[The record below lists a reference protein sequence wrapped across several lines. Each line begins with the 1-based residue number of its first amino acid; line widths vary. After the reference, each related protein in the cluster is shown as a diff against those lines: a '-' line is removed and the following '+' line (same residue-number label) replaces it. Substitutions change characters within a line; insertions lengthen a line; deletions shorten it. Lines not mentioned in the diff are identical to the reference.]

1 VTRRGDDARARLVE
15 EAERL
20 FAEHGISAVSLRDV
34 SAAAG
39 QRNHSAAQ
47 YHYGDRAG
55 LVAAVFE
62 ARMGLVNDRRLEHLA
77 LLDDAG
83 FGDDLVGLVAALVE
97 PLVGVIAETGGW
109 YGRFLARVRFDPFA
123 TEVVEGLPVA
133 EAVRET
139 NRRLH
144 LALADLPAPVRH
156 GRIEKLNTLLVGTMA
171 AWEWA
176 RDQGRQRP
184 DAQLTADE
192 LIATG
197 VAVLTAPQLT
207 STRLDTHSVPSIS
220 GASR

>member
-1 VTRRGDDARARLVE
+1 VARRGDDARARLVE

-20 FAEHGISAVSLRDV
+20 FAERGISAVSLRDV

-62 ARMGLVNDRRLEHLA
+62 TRMRVINERRRVHLA
-77 LLDDAG
+77 RLDEAG
-83 FGDDLVGLVAALVE
+83 LGDDVPGLVAALVE
-97 PLVGVIAETGGW
+97 PLVAIVTETGGW

-123 TEVVEGLPVA
+123 SEVVEGLPVA
-133 EAVRET
+133 DVVRET
-139 NRRLH
+139 NGRLH
-144 LALADLPAPVRH
+144 HALADLAPDVRH
-156 GRIEKLNTLLVGTMA
+156 GRIEKLNTLLIGTVA

-176 RDQGRQRP
+176 RDRGQRRL
-184 DAQLTADE
+184 DAQLMGDE

-197 VAVLTAPQLT
+197 VAVLTAPQLASAEPDT
-207 STRLDTHSVPSIS
+207 SPVPSLS